1 MCRISNPKR
10 ERRGRVK
17 DKVRNRRREGRGRV
31 SRHCMLRHESK
42 ARWGSDNSLNK
53 AVCSGRGEST
63 LMFVR
68 IFQEMQLDP
77 LPSRKP
83 ATGMGEA

>member
-1 MCRISNPKR
+1 
-10 ERRGRVK
+10 
-17 DKVRNRRREGRGRV
+17 
-31 SRHCMLRHESK
+31 MLRHESK

>member
-1 MCRISNPKR
+1 MCRIANPKR
-10 ERRGRVK
+10 ERRGGVK
-17 DKVRNRRREGRGRV
+17 DKVRDQREEGRV
-31 SRHCMLRHESK
+31 SRHCMRRQKSK

-68 IFQEMQLDP
+68 IFQETLLDP
-77 LPSRKP
+77 LPSWKS